1 MGKGGAKIDPC
12 CGTPELGSEVSCT
25 GQVFQDGPAG
35 GPLSIAQLAPTR
47 IVTTKMI
54 WLTLSA
60 NLIVIDDMMD
70 KLNLLRAKASALG
83 FSIEGEAGR

>member
-1 MGKGGAKIDPC
+1 
-12 CGTPELGSEVSCT
+12 
-25 GQVFQDGPAG
+25 
-35 GPLSIAQLAPTR
+35 
-47 IVTTKMI
+47 MI